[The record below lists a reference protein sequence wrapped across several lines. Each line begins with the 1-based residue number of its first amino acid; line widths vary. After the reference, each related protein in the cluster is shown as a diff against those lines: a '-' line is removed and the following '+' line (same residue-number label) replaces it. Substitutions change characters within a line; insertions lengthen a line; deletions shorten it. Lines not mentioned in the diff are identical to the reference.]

1 MLLLFVEKVI
11 FIKILTE
18 VENHHFLHVEKT
30 SRRKKIYI
38 FIIIFSIF
46 RYIVIVPIIQV
57 TVRFFFFY
65 KYVNEQL

>member
-1 MLLLFVEKVI
+1 MLRRQVE
-11 FIKILTE
+11 E
-18 VENHHFLHVEKT
+18 
-30 SRRKKIYI
+30 KKIYI